1 MVDMVR
7 RSDADDDDGDAG
19 VDTDDAADRSAAVG
33 DEAVDVAVNEVAI
46 VTMPKLIMS
55 GSRRTPPE
63 STRKWTLPNVMSIP
77 PHRPEKAERDALV
90 CGVNSKDPKRI
101 KFPVFGDD
109 GAGDGGHAG
118 EYEADTIG
126 TADEV
131 SCTSRFPTDDA
142 N

>member
-63 STRKWTLPNVMSIP
+63 STRKWTLPSVMSIP
-77 PHRPEKAERDALV
+77 PRRPEKAKRDASV
-90 CGVNSKDPKRI
+90 
-101 KFPVFGDD
+101 
-109 GAGDGGHAG
+109 
-118 EYEADTIG
+118 
-126 TADEV
+126 
-131 SCTSRFPTDDA
+131 
-142 N
+142 